1 MRERRTCLIRI
12 ANRRCLNDDR
22 ERNQIGTRAQLRRC
36 KMLWLV
42 EQSCQI
48 WEINQGRWHWHIT
61 LPVNLWRLGRYAH
74 LLSLSHRF
82 NFLLFLFFILFF
94 FQTLNLL
101 NVQIRDYVSNL
112 FIEWLAFE
120 NCCQIFS
127 AVGLPTKT
135 SRSSIL
141 NFNNTIT
148 CVKFIPLFFTVLN
161 VSF

>member
-42 EQSCQI
+42 EQSCKI

-61 LPVNLWRLGRYAH
+61 LTVNLWRLGRYAH

-82 NFLLFLFFILFF
+82 SFLLFLFFYFIFF
-94 FQTLNLL
+94 PNSEPSERSNTGLRIESFHWMIGFWKLLPNLL
-101 NVQIRDYVSNL
+101 SRRITYKNIP
-112 FIEWLAFE
+112 
-120 NCCQIFS
+120 IFH
-127 AVGLPTKT
+127 
-135 SRSSIL
+135 
-141 NFNNTIT
+141 F
-148 CVKFIPLFFTVLN
+148 KFQ
-161 VSF
+161 

>member
-82 NFLLFLFFILFF
+82 NFLLFLYFILFYF
-94 FQTLNLL
+94 SKLWTFKYGITY
-101 NVQIRDYVSNL
+101 R
-112 FIEWLAFE
+112 
-120 NCCQIFS
+120 IFS
-127 AVGLPTKT
+127 LNDWLLKIAAK
-135 SRSSIL
+135 SSQPS
-141 NFNNTIT
+141 IT
-148 CVKFIPLFFTVLN
+148 CKNIPIFHFKFQ
-161 VSF
+161 